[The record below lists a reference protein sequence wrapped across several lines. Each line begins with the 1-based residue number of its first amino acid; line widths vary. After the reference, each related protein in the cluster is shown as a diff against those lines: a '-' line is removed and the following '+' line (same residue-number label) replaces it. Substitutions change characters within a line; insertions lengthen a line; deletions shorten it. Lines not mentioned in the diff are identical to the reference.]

1 MKKIDWYI
9 IRKFLSSFFFAIGII
24 VIIVIVFDFSEKVD
38 DFYEN
43 KAPFKSIV
51 FQYYLNFIPY
61 FINLFSSLIVFISVI
76 FFTSKMAGFSEIV
89 AILSSGVSF
98 KRLLRPYVLAAAFI
112 GVFSFM
118 LANFIIPPANK
129 ERIAF
134 QNNYFK
140 SGEYKNKN
148 VHIHMQTKPGE
159 YVYVERYNVENNTG
173 HKFSLERV
181 SQQHLM
187 YKLHADVI
195 QWDSIENKW
204 KLTNYYIRFIKGEQ
218 EYVFRGSSM
227 DTTLTLSPKDF
238 YQDKRNI
245 ETMNFFQLNRFIE
258 QEKIK
263 GSDEVPFFQVEK
275 HKRIAYPFSAI
286 ILTLIAVSLSSR
298 KTRGGIGLHLGIG
311 IALSFIYIMFMQIT
325 TTFATNG
332 NLHPF
337 MAVWIPNLLF
347 AVVAAWL
354 VYKAP
359 K

>member
-1 MKKIDWYI
+1 
-9 IRKFLSSFFFAIGII
+9 
-24 VIIVIVFDFSEKVD
+24 
-38 DFYEN
+38 
-43 KAPFKSIV
+43 
-51 FQYYLNFIPY
+51 
-61 FINLFSSLIVFISVI
+61 
-76 FFTSKMAGFSEIV
+76 
-89 AILSSGVSF
+89 
-98 KRLLRPYVLAAAFI
+98 
-112 GVFSFM
+112 
-118 LANFIIPPANK
+118 
-129 ERIAF
+129 
-134 QNNYFK
+134 
-140 SGEYKNKN
+140 
-148 VHIHMQTKPGE
+148 
-159 YVYVERYNVENNTG
+159 
-173 HKFSLERV
+173 
-181 SQQHLM
+181 M

-204 KLTNYYIRFIKGEQ
+204 KLTNYFIRFIKGEE

-227 DTTLTLSPKDF
+227 DTTLALSPKDF
-238 YQDKRNI
+238 YQDKRNV

-286 ILTLIAVSLSSR
+286 ILTLIAVSLSSK

-337 MAVWIPNLLF
+337 MAVWIPNILF
-347 AVVAAWL
+347 AVVATWL

>member
-1 MKKIDWYI
+1 MNKIDIYI

-24 VIIVIVFDFSEKVD
+24 VIIVIIFDFSEKVD
-38 DFYEN
+38 DFFEN
-43 KAPFKSIV
+43 KAPFKSII

-61 FINLFSSLIVFISVI
+61 FINLFSSLIIFVSVI

-98 KRLLRPYVLAAAFI
+98 RRMLRPYVISAAFI
-112 GVFSFM
+112 GLLSFV
-118 LANFIIPPANK
+118 LANFVIPPANQ
-129 ERIAF
+129 ERIEF
-134 QNNYFK
+134 QKMYFK
-140 SGEYKNKN
+140 SGQYYNQDIN
-148 VHIHMQTKPGE
+148 IHMQIKPGE
-159 YVYVERYNVENNTG
+159 YVYVERYNVEDNIG
-173 HKFSLERV
+173 HKFSLEKIIDH
-181 SQQHLM
+181 HLV

-195 QWDSIENKW
+195 KWDSVDSKW
-204 KLTNYYIRFIKGEQ
+204 NLDNYFIRVIDNEEEYIL
-218 EYVFRGSSM
+218 RGSTM
-227 DTTLTLSPKDF
+227 DTTLAITPKDF
-238 YQDKRNI
+238 YQDKRDV
-245 ETMNFFQLNRFIE
+245 ETMNFFQLNNFIK

-286 ILTLIAVSLSSR
+286 ILTLIGVSLSSR

-311 IALSFIYIMFMQIT
+311 ISLSFIYIMSMQVT

-337 MAVWIPNLLF
+337 IAVWIPNIIFSGIALF
-347 AVVAAWL
+347 L
-354 VYKAP
+354 IYKAP